1 MLSEQQYFEAKYFL
15 NLYKDSLLCA
25 EQVARK
31 RGIIAYH
38 QKFYDKLQEAYEKN
52 QLSFDSTGHIIRT
65 ESTKDSYYYHLF
77 TISE

>member
-15 NLYKDSLLCA
+15 NLYKDSLLCV

-31 RGIIAYH
+31 RGILAYH
-38 QKFYDKLQEAYEKN
+38 QKFYEKLQEAYEKH
-52 QLSFDSTGHIIRT
+52 QLSFDSTGHLLRT
-65 ESTKDSYYYHLF
+65 DHTKQSYYYQLF